1 MPTSNDNNYNNNN
14 NNNNNGKT
22 TESTFLF
29 HQLSV
34 ALQMGNAVAFLNT
47 FDSD

>member
-1 MPTSNDNNYNNNN
+1 MPTSNDNNYT
-14 NNNNNGKT
+14 NNNNGKT

-34 ALQMGNAVAFLNT
+34 ALQRGNAVAFNT